1 MTEEA
6 ILPLKCVLLGET
18 AVGKTALI
26 RRFVE
31 NTFSENFIST
41 LVGCYSS
48 KDIFYPKYNR
58 NVKYEIW
65 DTAGQEKFRSINKI
79 FYQDTSIALLVFDI
93 TRKDTFQALKEYWY
107 IEVRD
112 NSPKDVIIA
121 IAANKNDLYEYEE
134 VTDEEAKEF
143 AKSIN
148 AIYHQTSASK
158 GTGINE
164 LFESIGYELLKPE
177 NIQEFERKTTTY
189 KKMSVRLN
197 SESFNNSKFNR
208 EEKSEV
214 RKDIKKNCCK

>member
-1 MTEEA
+1 MAEET

-26 RRFVE
+26 SRFVE
-31 NTFSENFIST
+31 NKFSENFIST
-41 LVGCYSS
+41 MVGCYSS
-48 KDIFYPKYNR
+48 KDIFYPKFKR

-79 FYQDTSIALLVFDI
+79 FYQDTSISILVFDI

-107 IEVRD
+107 TEVRD
-112 NSPKDVIIA
+112 NSPQDVIIA

-164 LFESIGYELLKPE
+164 LFESIGAELLKPE
-177 NIQEFERKTTTY
+177 NIGEFERKTTTY
-189 KKMSVRLN
+189 KKMAVRLN
-197 SESFNNSKFNR
+197 SESFNNSKLNK

>member
-1 MTEEA
+1 MTEEP

-26 RRFVE
+26 SRFVE
-31 NTFSENFIST
+31 NKFSENFVST

-48 KDIFYPKYNR
+48 KDIFYPKFNR

-79 FYQDTSIALLVFDI
+79 FYQDTSIAILVFDI

-107 IEVRD
+107 TEVRD

-134 VTDEEAKEF
+134 VTDEEAKKF

-164 LFESIGYELLKPE
+164 LFESIGSELLKPE
-177 NIQEFERKTTTY
+177 NIQEFIRKTTTY
-189 KKMSVRLN
+189 KKMPVRLN
-197 SESFNNSKFNR
+197 SESFNSSKINN
-208 EEKSEV
+208 EEKNEV
-214 RKDIKKNCCK
+214 RKDIKKNCCI